1 MESEKL
7 KEYENRLLVAE
18 LIEQV
23 LLDKLKTSEALSKF
37 PKVKSDINIKC
48 AFDALVH
55 READEDLR
63 KKISDYAMV
72 QDNYLIEISKF
83 LKENEPLPQNIIA
96 EYLKYHSD
104 NLIWGEDKGFKNIF
118 KKLKRMINF

>member
-1 MESEKL
+1 MESREL
-7 KEYENRLLVAE
+7 RLYENRLLVAE

-23 LLDKLKTSEALSKF
+23 ILDKITTSEALSKF
-37 PKVKSDINIKC
+37 PKNKDDINIKC

-63 KKISDYAMV
+63 KKIRDYAQV
-72 QDNYLIEISKF
+72 QDDYLIEICKY
-83 LKENEPLPQNIIA
+83 LKENEILPQNIIS
-96 EYLKYHSD
+96 EYLKYHSED
-104 NLIWGEDKGFKNIF
+104 LIWGEDKGIKNIF

>member
-7 KEYENRLLVAE
+7 KNYEDRLLVAD

-23 LLDKLKTSEALSKF
+23 VLDKIKASDALLMF
-37 PKVKSDINIKC
+37 PKNKSDLNIKC
-48 AFDALVH
+48 AFDAIVH

-63 KKISDYAMV
+63 KKIADYASV
-72 QDNYLIEISKF
+72 QDDYLLEIVHY
-83 LKENEPLPQNIIA
+83 LRENEDLPRNIIS

-104 NLIWGEDKGFKNIF
+104 NLIWGEDKGLKNIF